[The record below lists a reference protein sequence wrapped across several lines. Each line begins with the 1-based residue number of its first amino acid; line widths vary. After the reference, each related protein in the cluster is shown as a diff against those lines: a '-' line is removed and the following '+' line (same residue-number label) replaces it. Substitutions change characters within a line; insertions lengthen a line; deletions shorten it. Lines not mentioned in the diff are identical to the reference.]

1 MMLEYAW
8 LIPLLP
14 FAASLFIAVLG
25 HTVKGSGDR
34 VGTVATLIS
43 LILSLS
49 VFVSVTQGATLSKTF
64 VWAIHGSFSITM
76 GYQIDP
82 LSATMLLVVTLIS
95 TLVHIY
101 SIGYMKGDVRYKRY
115 FAILSLFTGSMLAL
129 VLSPNLLMLFAF
141 WELIGLCSFLLIGHW
156 YEKKEVGYAAMKAF
170 LTTRVGDIGMLIGI
184 MIVFFSVKS
193 FDFAVIAEAVR
204 TGELAGPLL
213 TLAAVL
219 LFAGAVGKSA
229 QFPLHTWLPDAMAGP
244 TSVSALIHAATL
256 VAAGVYLVGR
266 SYDLF
271 AASATALTT
280 VAWIGGITALFAAS
294 IGLVMEDI
302 KKVLAYST
310 VSQLGFMMVALGVGG
325 FTAGIFHLVTHAVFK
340 ALLFLASGS
349 VIHGADTQNMH
360 EMGGLRR
367 KMPVTFWTWAIGS
380 AALAGIYPFAGFWS
394 KDEILLSAYDGGY
407 TALFWILV
415 LAAVFTAFYISR
427 ATILTFFGKP
437 RRKDVYDRAHESPAS
452 MTLPLIILAA
462 LAVVIGFA
470 NSPHTDYWF
479 ARFVYFG
486 HPHEASPSG
495 FVLFWATASWV
506 IGVGLAILIYGLN
519 VISRRS
525 IIENTRPLWT
535 LLKNKYYFD
544 ELYHFLFV
552 RGTVGLARVVDW
564 FDRVVV
570 DGIVNL
576 VGYGTAKLS
585 DATRSFDLEVID
597 GAVNG
602 VAHLFR
608 SGGALLRRIQTGYVQ
623 SYVLALFLTVV
634 IGLLIF
640 AVGGY

>member
-1 MMLEYAW
+1 
-8 LIPLLP
+8 
-14 FAASLFIAVLG
+14 
-25 HTVKGSGDR
+25 R

-49 VFVSVTQGATLSKTF
+49 VFVSVTQGATLSKTV

-204 TGELAGPLL
+204 TAELAGPLL

-310 VSQLGFMMVALGVGG
+310 VSQLGFMMVALG
-325 FTAGIFHLVTHAVFK
+325 
-340 ALLFLASGS
+340 
-349 VIHGADTQNMH
+349 
-360 EMGGLRR
+360 
-367 KMPVTFWTWAIGS
+367 
-380 AALAGIYPFAGFWS
+380 
-394 KDEILLSAYDGGY
+394 
-407 TALFWILV
+407 
-415 LAAVFTAFYISR
+415 
-427 ATILTFFGKP
+427 
-437 RRKDVYDRAHESPAS
+437 
-452 MTLPLIILAA
+452 
-462 LAVVIGFA
+462 
-470 NSPHTDYWF
+470 
-479 ARFVYFG
+479 
-486 HPHEASPSG
+486 
-495 FVLFWATASWV
+495 
-506 IGVGLAILIYGLN
+506 
-519 VISRRS
+519 
-525 IIENTRPLWT
+525 
-535 LLKNKYYFD
+535 
-544 ELYHFLFV
+544 
-552 RGTVGLARVVDW
+552 
-564 FDRVVV
+564 
-570 DGIVNL
+570 
-576 VGYGTAKLS
+576 
-585 DATRSFDLEVID
+585 
-597 GAVNG
+597 
-602 VAHLFR
+602 
-608 SGGALLRRIQTGYVQ
+608 
-623 SYVLALFLTVV
+623 
-634 IGLLIF
+634 
-640 AVGGY
+640 